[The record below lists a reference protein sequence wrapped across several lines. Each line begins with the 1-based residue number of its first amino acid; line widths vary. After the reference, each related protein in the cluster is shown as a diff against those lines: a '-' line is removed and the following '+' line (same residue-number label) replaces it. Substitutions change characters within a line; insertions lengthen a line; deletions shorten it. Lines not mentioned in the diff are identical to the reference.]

1 MALEVEFPEHLAFL
15 ISSPARYK
23 VLYGGR
29 GAGKSEGISIALI
42 ILALRRKIRI
52 LCLREL
58 QNSIDESVKE
68 TIANNIA
75 AMELDD
81 QFTIQDKKI
90 ICNRTGSEFLFSG
103 LRYNIN
109 KIKSLAKI
117 DIAWIEE
124 ANNISKTSL
133 DKLGPTIRG
142 RSNESSVAGL
152 VHEHLNVGRGGPF
165 GKGPEIWISYNPDL
179 DTDEVYKRTV
189 IQRHKYMP
197 EFALD
202 EETGQ
207 MEQYAIVKKVNYSD
221 NKWFP
226 PDLRQEMN
234 VLKAAD
240 ETSYLNV
247 WEGHTK
253 QVLDGAIFAEE
264 IKKVLLENR
273 RGRVPYD
280 SSRPVHTFW
289 DLGHSDHTAIW
300 FVQRVGMEYNIIN
313 YYQDHL
319 KKIGFYLEW
328 LQEQKYM
335 YGFHYLPH
343 DADNETL
350 ASRSIKKIV
359 SEAYPKCVKVVP
371 RISKKVLSINAAR
384 TVFDLCN
391 FDEENTADGWQCLCR
406 YQYDVNE
413 ETGQFSKDPAH
424 NEYSHGADAF
434 QTFACSLKTETES
447 KKPIRTVGVG
457 RKSNVLSLRG
467 TGWMGL

>member
-1 MALEVEFPEHLAFL
+1 MLEIEFPEHLSFL
-15 ISSPARYK
+15 ISEPARYK

-29 GAGKSEGISIALI
+29 GAGKSEGIAIALI
-42 ILALRRKIRI
+42 ILATQKKLRI

-68 TIANNIA
+68 TIASWIA
-75 AMELDD
+75 ALELDD

-142 RSNESSVAGL
+142 RSNEKSVHG
-152 VHEHLNVGRGGPF
+152 VLNEQLDVGRGGPF
-165 GKGPEIWISYNPDL
+165 KKGPEIWISYNPDL

-189 IQRHKYMP
+189 VKREQYMP
-197 EFALD
+197 DFALD
-202 EETGQ
+202 EDTGK
-207 MEQYAIVKKVNYSD
+207 MERYAIVKKVNWSD

-234 VLKAAD
+234 VLRAAD

-253 QVLDGAIFAEE
+253 QVLDGAIFAQE
-264 IKKVLLENR
+264 IKKVLLEDR

-280 SSRPVHTFW
+280 SSRSVHTFW

-300 FVQRVGMEYNIIN
+300 FIQQVGVEYNVIN
-313 YYQDHL
+313 YYQDNL
-319 KKIGFYLEW
+319 KKIGFYLEH
-328 LQEQKYM
+328 LQAQKYM
-335 YGFHYLPH
+335 YGNHYLPH
-343 DADNETL
+343 DAESETL
-350 ASRSIKKIV
+350 ASRSIARIVRDVYPKSVKIV
-359 SEAYPKCVKVVP
+359 P
-371 RISKKVLSINAAR
+371 RVSKKVIGINAAR
-384 TVFDLCN
+384 TIFDLCN
-391 FDEENTADGWQCLCR
+391 FDEENTGDGWQCLCR
-406 YQYDVNE
+406 YQYKVDE
-413 ETGQFSKDPAH
+413 ETGQFSKEPAH

-434 QTFACSLKTETES
+434 LTFAQSLKSETQI
-447 KKPIRTVGVG
+447 KKPKVVGAG
-457 RKSNVLSLRG
+457 RSQVMFSRG
-467 TGWMGL
+467 TGWMK